1 MGIFYVQSDTHSC
14 AALICRVGSM
24 RGQQRREEGVLGEIT
39 NKETTFS
46 FCCCTACLASSQV
59 SPERVGSPLLLSSLL
74 SLPNPH
80 SYALS
85 PNSQKATGEKKEE
98 RLEGGELLEQ
108 QQQELQES
116 PKDAKRFGF
125 ADGSLRFNARELI
138 FFFFS
143 SRRKQEGGRAFF
155 LQRMRRQTLPR
166 LTKQTCL
173 SWS

>member
-1 MGIFYVQSDTHSC
+1 
-14 AALICRVGSM
+14 M

-138 FFFFS
+138 FFFFF
-143 SRRKQEGGRAFF
+143 KEKTGGRTRFF
-155 LQRMRRQTLPR
+155 SPAYETSNSATVNKADVSELELNASAVDGLMSPGVCGGQ
-166 LTKQTCL
+166 
-173 SWS
+173 